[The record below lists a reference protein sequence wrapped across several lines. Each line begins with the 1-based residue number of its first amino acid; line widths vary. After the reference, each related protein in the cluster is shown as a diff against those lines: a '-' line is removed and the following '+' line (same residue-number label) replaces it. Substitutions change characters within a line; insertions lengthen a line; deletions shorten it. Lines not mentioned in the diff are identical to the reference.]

1 MAINELVQ
9 AVVSP
14 AVTVGGHLL
23 SDFYAK
29 MQASPSFV
37 RQREVETFQGRQRST
52 MLLLQNLNKSLI
64 MQCKIDYFGTAIQ
77 RAAGQSE
84 FEALFQSSEP
94 VVIDIMDGFWYNAV
108 LLSASESVSS
118 YQYITTVSYQF
129 RVTRHKPAVTE
140 ELEMTEVIK
149 CSSNVDRTDCIITV
163 SAGFMD
169 GSDLTLTLNEYSW
182 TIHGIENPND
192 EQIVLDGIHKVFKI
206 GTQNAAQKI
215 IWTDFPYLVPG
226 DNTIS
231 VVVNGVFPG
240 GVNGSIEYVPTFV

>member
-1 MAINELVQ
+1 MAINEIVP
-9 AVVSP
+9 VIP

-23 SDFYAK
+23 SDFYAR
-29 MQASPSFV
+29 MQASPSFS

-77 RAAGQSE
+77 RAEGQSE

-140 ELEMTEVIK
+140 ELAMTDVIT

-163 SAGFMD
+163 APGFIEVYD
-169 GSDLTLTLNEYSW
+169 VLTLTLNGYSW
-182 TIHGIENPND
+182 TIRGSDNPNE

-206 GTQNAAQKI
+206 GTQNAVQKI

-226 DNTIS
+226 DNRIS
-231 VVVNGVFPG
+231 VSVSGVFPG
-240 GVNGSIEYVPTFV
+240 GMNGSIEYIPTFV